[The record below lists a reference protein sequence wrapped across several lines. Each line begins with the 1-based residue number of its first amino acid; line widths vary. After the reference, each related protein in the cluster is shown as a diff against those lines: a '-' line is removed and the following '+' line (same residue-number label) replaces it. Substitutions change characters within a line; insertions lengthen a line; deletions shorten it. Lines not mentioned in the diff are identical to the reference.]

1 MVLALAGDSTI
12 TTFMRNSPLET
23 PAYGPSGGKS
33 QGRGWWRAGAGNGGG
48 GGGEAARRDSDRVFR
63 DFKGLQGEKIPSFC
77 FSARAMGAHI
87 FICILFF
94 GRRMGAESR
103 RPQPVRPPT
112 WTRRVA
118 ERLGVFP
125 ATRD

>member
-12 TTFMRNSPLET
+12 TTFMRSSPLET

-33 QGRGWWRAGAGNGGG
+33 QGRGWRAGDGGRGRRRGGG
-48 GGGEAARRDSDRVFR
+48 PGFRPRVRGFQGLAGEV
-63 DFKGLQGEKIPSFC
+63 PSFG

-94 GRRMGAESR
+94 GRRMGAEFR
-103 RPQPVRPPT
+103 RPQPVRPPDMDKA
-112 WTRRVA
+112 RRGA
-118 ERLGVFP
+118 PRRLP
-125 ATRD
+125 RDA